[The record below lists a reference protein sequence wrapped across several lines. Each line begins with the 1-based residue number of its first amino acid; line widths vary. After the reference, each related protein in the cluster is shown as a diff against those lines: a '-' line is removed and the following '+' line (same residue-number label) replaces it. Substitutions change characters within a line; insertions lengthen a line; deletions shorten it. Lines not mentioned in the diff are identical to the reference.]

1 MRKKENIEKRQKNSI
16 VKMGQ
21 RIKQRTCQ
29 RIMKYRMQRIKQRRM
44 QGIARLIAAVIA
56 AVVMITSTIIAPSA
70 IPYSAGNYDKTLQWS
85 LDMIDADIAYQAN
98 LVGQGVRVAVIDSGI
113 TLHDDL
119 ANIIERK
126 NYIESDTSVDDSA
139 NHGTIVAGIISAS
152 DDNTGILGVA
162 PGALLISLKCF
173 SSQKTNYSYIV
184 KAIYDAV
191 DVYDCDVINLSLGI
205 SSDKA
210 DFKSAVEYALSKGV
224 TVTAACGNG
233 ANGDYF
239 YPASYDGV
247 FSVSAVDKNGTVSS
261 KTQHNDQVT
270 LAAPGMSIY
279 STTSNGSYGGKSGSS
294 FAVPFVSG
302 AAAVLLSLDRSLTP
316 EKIYNILTETAV
328 DAGNPG
334 YDEYY
339 GYGILNLGNAVRKVM
354 GEKKCIVSPIENESS
369 EDGGLSTVI
378 YNNSS
383 STFSGVCR
391 LGREEQTVTV
401 ESGCAE
407 KLTFTDYAP
416 YGTSGNSVQASC
428 AVYEKGS
435 DGQSEECISNV
446 RECTVKEIEGKPDG
460 DGGATD
466 GKADDGKT
474 DGGATD
480 GKADDGKTDGG
491 ATDGKADDGKTDG
504 GATDGKADDGKTDGG
519 ATDGKADDGKTDGGA
534 TDGNKGDG
542 NGTETDVSKGD
553 GTDDKTDG
561 GATDGKAD
569 DGKTDGGVT
578 DGSKGDGNGTETDA
592 SKGDG
597 TDDKTDGGATD
608 DKTDDGIIDSG
619 KSAEVFTDVSIGD
632 WFYNDLNEVYR
643 IGLMNGVSE
652 NIFAPSGTV
661 TRAMVVTV
669 LYRMAQKTDSVSDMA
684 NASNG
689 VISGKVF
696 SDVDADSWYAEAV
709 AWGVKAGIVNGI
721 SDISFAPDRAITRQ
735 EMAALVYRFVKYGES
750 ASLKNEDDKEAISI
764 LYDDNLYEY
773 NLYKDNDKL
782 FGLFADGDSRLESFA
797 DSDSRLE
804 SFADGADVADW
815 AQDATAFCL
824 EKGILNGTEDGNGS
838 KLLYPT
844 RGLRR
849 SEMAAITARICRI
862 SGIL

>member
-1 MRKKENIEKRQKNSI
+1 
-16 VKMGQ
+16 
-21 RIKQRTCQ
+21 
-29 RIMKYRMQRIKQRRM
+29 M

-98 LVGQGVRVAVIDSGI
+98 LVGQGVRIAVIDSGI

-279 STTSNGSYGGKSGSS
+279 STTSNGSYGSKSGSS

-480 GKADDGKTDGG
+480 G
-491 ATDGKADDGKTDG
+491 
-504 GATDGKADDGKTDGG
+504 
-519 ATDGKADDGKTDGGA
+519 
-534 TDGNKGDG
+534 NKGDG
-542 NGTETDVSKGD
+542 NGTETDASKGDGTDGKTDDGKTDGD

>member
-1 MRKKENIEKRQKNSI
+1 
-16 VKMGQ
+16 
-21 RIKQRTCQ
+21 
-29 RIMKYRMQRIKQRRM
+29 
-44 QGIARLIAAVIA
+44 
-56 AVVMITSTIIAPSA
+56 
-70 IPYSAGNYDKTLQWS
+70 
-85 LDMIDADIAYQAN
+85 
-98 LVGQGVRVAVIDSGI
+98 
-113 TLHDDL
+113 
-119 ANIIERK
+119 
-126 NYIESDTSVDDSA
+126 
-139 NHGTIVAGIISAS
+139 
-152 DDNTGILGVA
+152 
-162 PGALLISLKCF
+162 
-173 SSQKTNYSYIV
+173 
-184 KAIYDAV
+184 
-191 DVYDCDVINLSLGI
+191 
-205 SSDKA
+205 
-210 DFKSAVEYALSKGV
+210 
-224 TVTAACGNG
+224 
-233 ANGDYF
+233 
-239 YPASYDGV
+239 
-247 FSVSAVDKNGTVSS
+247 
-261 KTQHNDQVT
+261 
-270 LAAPGMSIY
+270 
-279 STTSNGSYGGKSGSS
+279 
-294 FAVPFVSG
+294 
-302 AAAVLLSLDRSLTP
+302 
-316 EKIYNILTETAV
+316 
-328 DAGNPG
+328 
-334 YDEYY
+334 
-339 GYGILNLGNAVRKVM
+339 M

-480 GKADDGKTDGG
+480 G
-491 ATDGKADDGKTDG
+491 
-504 GATDGKADDGKTDGG
+504 
-519 ATDGKADDGKTDGGA
+519 
-534 TDGNKGDG
+534 N
-542 NGTETDVSKGD
+542 
-553 GTDDKTDG
+553 
-561 GATDGKAD
+561 
-569 DGKTDGGVT
+569 
-578 DGSKGDGNGTETDA
+578 KGDGNGTETDA

-862 SGIL
+862 SRIL

>member
-279 STTSNGSYGGKSGSS
+279 STTSNGSYGSKSGSS

-480 GKADDGKTDGG
+480 G
-491 ATDGKADDGKTDG
+491 
-504 GATDGKADDGKTDGG
+504 
-519 ATDGKADDGKTDGGA
+519 
-534 TDGNKGDG
+534 NKGDG
-542 NGTETDVSKGD
+542 NGTETDASKGD

-669 LYRMAQKTDSVSDMA
+669 LYRMEQKTDSVSDMA